1 MKPYNDFSF
10 VFQGPLHKNFIYG
23 LLNNY
28 KEYTDNIIVS
38 HWNNDDPEL
47 LEYLTNGDIPCKLV
61 SNEYHTNYN
70 VYNQQNVYY
79 QTLTTLYGI
88 REARTQFVLK
98 LRTDQWFGNLTPILD
113 KIRES
118 PEKFVCSNLHFRP
131 DHYYQYHPSDKLY
144 GGNRKLIE
152 ETIRIMYQRITNNVP
167 AMMAGAYMYTD
178 DRDIV
183 SEERMME
190 DIGVYNHNQAGRPIL
205 TKDREKPLIGTI
217 KVFPSNYIGLVPE
230 VILGTS
236 FLMAKGIYPDPNDSV
251 RIVKENFDI
260 VRVEDMT
267 PYVNKNGNS
276 KIEHNT
282 LEIHN
287 IEDYG

>member
-1 MKPYNDFSF
+1 
-10 VFQGPLHKNFIYG
+10 
-23 LLNNY
+23 
-28 KEYTDNIIVS
+28 
-38 HWNNDDPEL
+38 
-47 LEYLTNGDIPCKLV
+47 
-61 SNEYHTNYN
+61 
-70 VYNQQNVYY
+70 
-79 QTLTTLYGI
+79 
-88 REARTQFVLK
+88 
-98 LRTDQWFGNLTPILD
+98 
-113 KIRES
+113 
-118 PEKFVCSNLHFRP
+118 
-131 DHYYQYHPSDKLY
+131 
-144 GGNRKLIE
+144 
-152 ETIRIMYQRITNNVP
+152 MYQRITNNVP

-178 DRDIV
+178 DRDII

-190 DIGVYNHNQAGRPIL
+190 DVGVYNHNQAGRPIL
-205 TKDREKPLIGTI
+205 TKDREKPLLGTI